1 MNTIFYHKNF
11 AKWLGKLKDRRAY
24 GAIVQRID
32 NARYG
37 NFGTVRALRDG
48 VCEMKIDIGPG
59 YRVYYARQEKTVYL
73 LLIGGDKSTQQQDIE
88 KAVALW
94 KECNDEE

>member
-1 MNTIFYHKNF
+1 M
-11 AKWLGKLKDRRAY
+11 KDRRAY

-37 NFGTVRALRDG
+37 NFGATRVLRDG
-48 VCEMKIDIGPG
+48 VCEMKIDMGPG
-59 YRVYYARQEKTVYL
+59 YRVYYARKEKTVYL
-73 LLIGGDKSTQQQDIE
+73 LLIGGDKSSQQKDIE

-94 KECNDEE
+94 KECSDEGQHE

>member
-1 MNTIFYHKNF
+1 M
-11 AKWLGKLKDRRAY
+11 KDRRAY

-37 NFGTVRALRDG
+37 NFGATRVLRDG
-48 VCEMKIDIGPG
+48 VCEMKIDMGPG
-59 YRVYYARQEKTVYL
+59 YRVYYARKEKTVYL
-73 LLIGGDKSTQQQDIE
+73 LLIGGDKSSQQKDIE

-94 KECNDEE
+94 KECSAEGQHE